1 MTKTQ
6 LTTIFQHCQE
16 LYAYDRKTQDLSDA
30 LFSHIAPN
38 SYNPIYDNSRLID
51 YLDGIKVSQSELAK
65 EIEDYYFGGVL
76 GYNDVS
82 TGISFDFT
90 GEDKDQVFL
99 DYLFHIFLS
108 P

>member
-16 LYAYDRKTQDLSDA
+16 LYAYDRTGQDLSDA

-38 SYNPIYDNSRLID
+38 SYPPIYDNSRVVD
-51 YLDGIKVSQSELAK
+51 YLDGIKVSQPELAK
-65 EIEDYYFGGVL
+65 DIEDYYFDGVV
-76 GYNDVS
+76 GYNDKPK
-82 TGISFDFT
+82 GISLDFT
-90 GEDKDQVFL
+90 GKDKDQVFL
-99 DYLFHIFLS
+99 DYLFHIFLT